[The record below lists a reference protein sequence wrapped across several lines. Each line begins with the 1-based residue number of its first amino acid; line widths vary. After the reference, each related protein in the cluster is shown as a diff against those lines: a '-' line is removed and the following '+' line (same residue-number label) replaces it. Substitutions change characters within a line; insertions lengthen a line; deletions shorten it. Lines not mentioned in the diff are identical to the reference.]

1 MGIMPSTTI
10 MREDTMLEFLSYGF
24 MQKALIGGIAI
35 ALCCGLIGPFL
46 VLRRLSLLGDGLA
59 HLAFGGVAL
68 GLLIG
73 INPLIS
79 ALITVVVGS
88 FWVRS
93 LIRKNVYGDAAIA
106 LLLSFGVG
114 VGIVILGIAGGF
126 NTSLYSYL
134 IGSILALNTT
144 DIMLAFGLLAATAIF
159 LALFYQDMLHLAFNE
174 ELAYL
179 SRKNVTVANILFTIL
194 TAMIVVIGIR
204 AVGILLVS
212 ALIVIPTL
220 IALNV
225 SRSFRQTVI
234 ISSISSLISVLAG
247 ILFSFVLDIP
257 PSGSIVLILFAG
269 FFGTQLFWKANH

>member
-1 MGIMPSTTI
+1 MI
-10 MREDTMLEFLSYGF
+10 EFLTYGF
-24 MQKALIGGIAI
+24 MQKALLGGIAI

-68 GLLIG
+68 GLLLG

-79 ALITVVVGS
+79 ALITVVIGS

-93 LIRKNVYGDAAIA
+93 LVKKNIYGDAAIA

-114 VGIVILGIAGGF
+114 LGIVIIGVVRGF

-134 IGSILALNTT
+134 IGSILALSII
-144 DIMLAFGLLAATAIF
+144 DIILAFSLLVATVVFMI
-159 LALFYQDMLHLAFNE
+159 LFYKDMFYMTFNE
-174 ELAYL
+174 ELAQL
-179 SRKNVTVANILFTIL
+179 SRKNVNLANIIFTIL
-194 TAMIVVIGIR
+194 VAMIVVISIR

-212 ALIVIPTL
+212 ALLVIPTL
-220 IALNV
+220 IALNI
-225 SRSFRQTVI
+225 SKSFKQTII
-234 ISSISSLISVLAG
+234 ISSVSALISVIIG
-247 ILFSFVLDIP
+247 IVFSFIIDIP

-269 FFGTQLFWKANH
+269 FFGTSFLKRML